1 MSLQE
6 KLITLRK
13 AKKLS
18 QLRVA
23 EALRVSR
30 QAVSKWEAGIAVPS
44 TDNLKFLSDLYGV
57 SVDYLLN
64 DSATSLE
71 QLQAPDGQ
79 ETQAPP
85 TSRKGFTLERKLIV
99 ALSCALALM
108 VAIAVYM
115 AAPQEKEEEGVTPIS
130 ELEEVDVNEED
141 SSYVDFSFEWP

>member
-57 SVDYLLN
+57 SVDYLL
-64 DSATSLE
+64 DSGADRPE
-71 QLQAPDGQ
+71 PPEE
-79 ETQAPP
+79 ETQEAQTPP
-85 TSRKGFTLERKLIV
+85 TMGKKFTLEMKLIV
-99 ALSCALALM
+99 VLSCAVVLLLSAM
-108 VAIAVYM
+108 IYTQI
-115 AAPQEKEEEGVTPIS
+115 PQETEDIPVLPIE
-130 ELEEVDVNEED
+130 ELEEETDD
-141 SSYVDFSFEWP
+141 GTPYVEFSLEWP